1 MITFALPTGRS
12 LDDCI
17 ALLEKAG
24 LPAKKLKHAGRNL
37 VIEED
42 GFRYLLGK
50 PTDIPIITCNGAAD
64 LAFAGSDM
72 IEEAGISLAQLIDT
86 KRNVCKMVI
95 AGPIEAAEKFSGNIT
110 KIVGLRVAT
119 KYTNIA
125 ERTFNSWGV
134 QLKLVKLNGSIE
146 LAPALGLADVIFDI
160 VQTGTTL
167 QANGLVVIKEIMPVS
182 MRLVAGF
189 GTLQTRWNDICSTV
203 DALKTAVEQER

>member
-17 ALLEKAG
+17 TLLEKAK
-24 LPAKKLKHAGRNL
+24 LPVKNLKNAGRNL
-37 VIEED
+37 VIEE
-42 GFRYLLGK
+42 GNFRYLLGK
-50 PTDIPIITCNGAAD
+50 PTDIPIIACDGAAD

-72 IEEAGISLAQLIDT
+72 IDEAGIRLAQLLDT
-86 KRNVCKMVI
+86 KRNVCKMAV
-95 AGPIEAAEKFSGNIT
+95 AGPAEVAEKFSGDIT
-110 KIVGLRVAT
+110 KLVGLRVAT

-125 ERTFNSWGV
+125 EQTFNSWGV

-167 QANGLVVIKEIMPVS
+167 KANGLVVIKDIMPVS

-189 GTLQTRWNDICSTV
+189 GTLQTRWNEIRSIV
-203 DALKTAVEQER
+203 EALKTAVEQG

>member
-12 LDDCI
+12 LEDCI
-17 ALLEKAG
+17 NLIEKAG
-24 LPAKKLKHAGRNL
+24 LPTNKLKNAGRNL
-37 VIEED
+37 VIEEQN
-42 GFRYLLGK
+42 FRYLLGK
-50 PTDIPIITCNGAAD
+50 PTDIPIIAYNGAAD

-72 IEEAGISLAQLIDT
+72 IEEAGIQLAQLLDT
-86 KRNVCKMVI
+86 KRNVCKMAI

-167 QANGLVVIKEIMPVS
+167 HANGLVVIKEIMPVS
-182 MRLVAGF
+182 MRLVAGL
-189 GTLQTRWNDICSTV
+189 GTVQTRWNEIRSTV

>member
-12 LDDCI
+12 LDECI
-17 ALLEKAG
+17 TLLEKAD
-24 LPAKKLKHAGRNL
+24 LPVEKLKNAGRNL
-37 VIEED
+37 IIEEN
-42 GFRYLLGK
+42 GYRYLLGK
-50 PTDIPIITCNGAAD
+50 PTDIPIIACNGAAD

-72 IEEAGISLAQLIDT
+72 IEEAGIGLAQLLDT
-86 KRNVCKMVI
+86 HRNVCKMAI
-95 AGPIEAAEKFSGNIT
+95 AGPIKEAEKFNGNIT
-110 KIVGLRVAT
+110 KLVGLRVAT

-167 QANGLVVIKEIMPVS
+167 KANGLDVIKEIMPVS

-189 GTLQTRWNDICSTV
+189 GTLQTRWNEIRKTV
-203 DALKTAVEQER
+203 DALKIAVEQER